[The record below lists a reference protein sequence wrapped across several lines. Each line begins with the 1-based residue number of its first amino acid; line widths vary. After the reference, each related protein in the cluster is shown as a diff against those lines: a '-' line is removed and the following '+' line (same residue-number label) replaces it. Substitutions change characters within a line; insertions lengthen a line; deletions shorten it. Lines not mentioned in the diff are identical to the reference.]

1 MVAELTKLI
10 FIGNWIFL
18 LKQNRARNYS
28 AFKELVLGAIILS
41 SKFILVKKLL
51 FWNLLQKLVGN
62 CSELSPY

>member
-51 FWNLLQKLVGN
+51 F
-62 CSELSPY
+62 